1 MNFIFIAALDYFHIE
16 QKIFCTVGFE
26 RKLTLTNDREK
37 ISILINDFHISQ
49 IGKLE
54 YNYLLSGRPVLY
66 VERKLVAP
74 QSMEEMLLDFLREIQ
89 SFCGE
94 MWLWRDN
101 SINCQQAFALAVD
114 VEALSVNCLPVF
126 NSSATGEDVNITV
139 KAEEFHSLIDGRIVQ
154 FDSFK
159 ERTIPKQTSL
169 RKSMGRLNVGLYHL
183 QAARNHRDLGFKIA
197 CYCSFFESLF
207 STDTAELSHQLSQ
220 RIAFFLHDDP
230 EKRIEL
236 YKLTKKAYAVRSKA
250 VHGDNLDSSVA
261 HLKNLAVHCDS
272 LARACLLKIFGNKKL
287 YDMFSNS
294 SRETIANYLAG
305 MIFGIS

>member
-1 MNFIFIAALDYFHIE
+1 MDFIFIAALDYFHIK
-16 QKIFCTVGFE
+16 QKIFCTVGFD
-26 RKLTLTNDREK
+26 RKLILTNDSEK
-37 ISILINDFHISQ
+37 ISPLINEFHINQ
-49 IGKLE
+49 IGRLE
-54 YNYLLSGRPVLY
+54 YNHLLSGRPVLY
-66 VERKLVAP
+66 VKRKLIAP
-74 QSMEEMLLDFLREIQ
+74 HSMEEMLLDFLREVQ

-114 VEALSVNCLPVF
+114 MEALSVNCLPVF
-126 NSSATGEDVNITV
+126 NSSATGEDVTITFE
-139 KAEEFHSLIDGRIVQ
+139 AEEFHTLIEGRIVQ

-220 RIAFFLHDDP
+220 RIAFFLHDEP
-230 EKRIEL
+230 EKRVEL
-236 YKLTKKAYAVRSKA
+236 Y
-250 VHGDNLDSSVA
+250 
-261 HLKNLAVHCDS
+261 
-272 LARACLLKIFGNKKL
+272 
-287 YDMFSNS
+287 
-294 SRETIANYLAG
+294 
-305 MIFGIS
+305 